1 MTTKAT
7 NSTRRDAK
15 TVSILEPEEAWQR
28 IDPHLDPLP
37 AESIPRRDCSGRVL
51 AQGCAA
57 RVDVPAADVSAMD
70 GFALAGSAMSTA
82 SMNTEPGGGQADLL
96 PVSGLAAAGDPPGAS
111 LPPGSAM
118 RIMTGA
124 PLPLGAD
131 RVLPVEKTE
140 VRRLADG
147 SEQVR
152 LLATAGAG
160 DHIRRC
166 GEVVRKGAPLLPEGT
181 LLTAG
186 ALAVLATHGIGTV
199 WVHRAPRVSLLVT
212 GDEVVSPETT
222 PAPGQLRDSHT
233 DFLLAAVGS
242 LAIRATPLGI
252 APDRIEVLRDMVRQG
267 LSADVL
273 LVTGGVS
280 MGEFDFVEG
289 VLSELGCEILFHRVA
304 IQPGKPMVAARHP
317 GGLVLGL
324 PGNPASAMAVFW
336 LFVRPVLRRLM
347 GLHDGFWHG
356 ALAAELDAEL
366 PGAKGR
372 DRFLP
377 ARIRIADGRVMATP
391 LPPVGSHDLQAYGQ
405 GSALV
410 RIPAGAAPAP
420 AGTACE
426 VLPFADWRCAAIDI
440 STS

>member
-1 MTTKAT
+1 M
-7 NSTRRDAK
+7 
-15 TVSILEPEEAWQR
+15 SILQPEEAWRR
-28 IDPHLDPLP
+28 IAAQLDPLP
-37 AESIPRRDCSGRVL
+37 AETVPRRNCAGRVL

-57 RVDVPAADVSAMD
+57 RVDVPATDVSAMD
-70 GFALAGSAMSTA
+70 GFALAGPANSRAA
-82 SMNTEPGGGQADLL
+82 SDGDPRL
-96 PVSGLAAAGDPPGAS
+96 PIAGLVAAGDPPGAH
-111 LPPGSAM
+111 LPSGSAM

-124 PLPLGAD
+124 PVPRGAD

-140 VRRLADG
+140 VHRLADG
-147 SEQVR
+147 SEQVH
-152 LLATAGAG
+152 LLAEARVG
-160 DHIRRC
+160 DHIRRRA
-166 GEVVRKGAPLLPEGT
+166 EVVRAGAPLLAEGT

-186 ALAVLATHGIGTV
+186 ALAVLATHGIATV
-199 WVHRAPRVSLLVT
+199 AVHRQPRLAVLVT
-212 GDEVVSPETT
+212 GDEVVSPEST

-233 DFLLAAVGS
+233 DFLVAAAAS
-242 LAIRATPLGI
+242 LAIEAKPLGI
-252 APDRIEVLRDMVRQG
+252 APDRIEELRQKMRQG
-267 LSADVL
+267 LKQDVL

-289 VLSELGCEILFHRVA
+289 VLSEFGCEILVHRVA
-304 IQPGKPMVAARHP
+304 IQPGKPMVVARHA
-317 GGLVLGL
+317 GGLVFGL

-356 ALAAELDAEL
+356 ALSAELEAEL

-377 ARIRIADGRVMATP
+377 ARVRFANGRLLATP

-410 RIPAGAAPAP
+410 RIPAGATPTA
-420 AGTACE
+420 AGSACE
-426 VLPFADWRCAAIDI
+426 VLPFADWRCAPSDTA
-440 STS
+440 TS